1 MKISFIN
8 FFTVKLEVK
17 FASSWFLPLNCY
29 SKTIFEVH
37 FMFSKMKSI
46 IIISFK
52 TCMNFSV
59 KRTRIWW
66 CNGQVHTSW
75 SKWRHRK
82 TDKSKSQ
89 RSKKKKPNKKNPAI
103 NDSNQQFSHQQD
115 TWPLY
120 SLSNEQKRPTAKEKE
135 I

>member
-1 MKISFIN
+1 
-8 FFTVKLEVK
+8 
-17 FASSWFLPLNCY
+17 
-29 SKTIFEVH
+29 
-37 FMFSKMKSI
+37 MFSKMKSI

-52 TCMNFSV
+52 TCMNFSL

-66 CNGQVHTSW
+66 CNGQVDLNDGTEKLIKASP
-75 SKWRHRK
+75 KEA
-82 TDKSKSQ
+82 
-89 RSKKKKPNKKNPAI
+89 KKKKTKQKKPAI